1 MNKTLAFL
9 ECLGRDARLA
19 QSSPADLASAALA
32 AGVEPQ
38 LAGALGRRDHVA
50 FKNLFS
56 AVLLSLGLALPPDG
70 YAMVAAPSET
80 ESTDDQATPE
90 PESPPERQA
99 NSPSTPSNDKAPEGA
114 ATIDPAPSGS
124 GEPDPASEAEIEG
137 DVSEGEENSIEPD
150 GENGADETSQNASDE
165 TSDESSEESSEDG
178 ENADPEEDV
187 IET

>member
-19 QSSPADLASAALA
+19 QSSRTDLASAALA

-38 LAGALGRRDHVA
+38 LAEALSRRDHVA
-50 FKNLFS
+50 FKSLFS

-80 ESTDDQATPE
+80 ENADDQAPPE

-99 NSPSTPSNDKAPEGA
+99 DSTSTPSNDKAPEDA

-137 DVSEGEENSIEPD
+137 DISDGEENSVEPD
-150 GENGADETSQNASDE
+150 GENGADETSPDASDE
-165 TSDESSEESSEDG
+165 TSDESSEEFGGDG
-178 ENADPEEDV
+178 EDADPEEDD